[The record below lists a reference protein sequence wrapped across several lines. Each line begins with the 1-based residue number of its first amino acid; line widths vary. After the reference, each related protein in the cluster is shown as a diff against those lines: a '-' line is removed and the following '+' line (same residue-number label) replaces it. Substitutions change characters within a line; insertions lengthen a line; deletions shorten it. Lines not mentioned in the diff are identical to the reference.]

1 MLKDRLDRK
10 DGTSYHFF
18 RMALFSTYYVNM
30 CVYIYVY
37 KSYVNPCSLW
47 FIHLWLASMLVPSS
61 KKMVTESS
69 VAMSRPCNPKITKG
83 IWAMRIYQTWTA
95 QLKMR
100 VKNSCSEFVN
110 WTLCLGLCCW
120 IPSPIHGIMLSSPG
134 LHEPKAMLAM
144 LVSLNLFWIQGRFLA
159 PLKPAGSWL
168 RDFLQMAK
176 CLKISKRSFY
186 GLSL

>member
-1 MLKDRLDRK
+1 MIYSFVIGFDARTFIKEDGDREFSR
-10 DGTSYHFF
+10 HEP
-18 RMALFSTYYVNM
+18 ALQ
-30 CVYIYVY
+30 
-37 KSYVNPCSLW
+37 
-47 FIHLWLASMLVPSS
+47 
-61 KKMVTESS
+61 
-69 VAMSRPCNPKITKG
+69 PKITKG